1 MVEIRVRTSSRVEA
15 RDITEEVARVLRG
28 REGRIVHLYT
38 PHTTCGLAIN
48 ENADPD
54 VMRDVIEALGR
65 IVPQNFPYR
74 HREGNADSH
83 IKSILTGSSV
93 MVPLDGG
100 SMRLGTWQGVFLMEF
115 DGPRER
121 TVVVNVL

>member
-1 MVEIRVRTSSRVEA
+1 MVEIRVRTSSRIEA
-15 RDITEEVARVLRG
+15 RDITEEVARVLHG
-28 REGRIVHLYT
+28 REGRVVHLYT

-48 ENADPD
+48 ENADPE
-54 VMRDVIEALGR
+54 VMRDVIEALGK
-65 IVPQNFPYR
+65 IVPQNHPYR

-93 MVPLDGG
+93 MVPLDSG

-121 TVVVNVL
+121 TVVVTVL